1 LGDKKTYRTRS
12 QALGIL
18 LMAVIGP
25 AAVADGLVKNTR
37 VSAGAIAASS
47 VATLLI
53 VAVLL
58 RGASTLLTA
67 DENGV
72 KLRNPFRTV
81 SVPWQEISSFE
92 VGRYKILGCVLL
104 IQRTNGEVL
113 PAFAVQG
120 ITGAPRRK
128 TSIAARAVA
137 KELNERLA
145 RATGTALPAT
155 SYPSYR

>member
-1 LGDKKTYRTRS
+1 
-12 QALGIL
+12 
-18 LMAVIGP
+18 
-25 AAVADGLVKNTR
+25 
-37 VSAGAIAASS
+37 
-47 VATLLI
+47 
-53 VAVLL
+53 
-58 RGASTLLTA
+58 LTA
-67 DENGV
+67 DEDGV
-72 KLRNPFRTV
+72 KVRNPFRTV
-81 SVPWQEISSFE
+81 AIPWREIGSFE

-137 KELNERLA
+137 KELNERLE
-145 RATGTALPAT
+145 RATGTVLPAA